1 MQRRFSAGSAAAT
14 RGGGHY
20 GVATNV
26 TVRRV
31 RSASAQMYSCTTR
44 GSGYTARHV
53 RSRSMSIAQ
62 GTQAGELLREMVGRK
77 LSMWTSLVLHG
88 TLTGELLRKM
98 VGRRSMA
105 TLPFRGNVAGELM
118 VGRSMTTLLRR

>member
-1 MQRRFSAGSAAAT
+1 MWTSLVLHGTLTGELLREMVGRKLSMWT
-14 RGGGHY
+14 RLLF
-20 GVATNV
+20 
-26 TVRRV
+26 
-31 RSASAQMYSCTTR
+31 R
-44 GSGYTARHV
+44 GTL
-53 RSRSMSIAQ
+53 
-62 GTQAGELLREMVGRK
+62 AGELLREMVGRN